1 MNKKAMQDFGVIY
14 VAFGLPYVYMT
25 YLSIRSLLHF
35 NPNIEILVVTNVA
48 GIEKIMNFD
57 GRVKVKYVKDK
68 TENNR
73 LYKLSVNDLTIFK
86 KTLYIDSDTIIT
98 GSIYEA
104 KDYLDYFDLCIKQKK
119 IPLRINKKGLE
130 IVPVINKR
138 VFELPSWNGGI
149 IFFIANNETQKF
161 FSLWKQ
167 YYKEAESE
175 YDQTSLISAIYLS
188 KCKVLSLEERWNCS
202 DVERLYRS
210 NTIRD
215 SIIVHYTSRL
225 TPTIKKELLSI
236 EKIFIEK
243 KSSFEKELSIYFEKE
258 KKHRMNKQGKIIYYE
273 ELVNVYFYEIRVLIK
288 KISTTL
294 SSLIR
299 K

>member
-68 TENNR
+68 TER
-73 LYKLSVNDLTIFK
+73 M
-86 KTLYIDSDTIIT
+86 
-98 GSIYEA
+98 
-104 KDYLDYFDLCIKQKK
+104 
-119 IPLRINKKGLE
+119 R
-130 IVPVINKR
+130 
-138 VFELPSWNGGI
+138 
-149 IFFIANNETQKF
+149 
-161 FSLWKQ
+161 
-167 YYKEAESE
+167 
-175 YDQTSLISAIYLS
+175 TSLISAIYLS